1 MLTVEQIIAQLNADD
16 SLFPREALE
25 QAILQQEA
33 ITPALLDI
41 IENVAKDPLSIDEN
55 PAFTY
60 ALYLLAQFRE
70 KRAYPLI
77 VKYFGELGLDS
88 EVLDPTGGIVTED
101 LNSIL
106 ASVCHGD
113 LGLIKQLIED
123 PQVNEYVRS
132 AALGS
137 LVILYNTDQ
146 LSREDLVGYIGNLL
160 DRCLELKEDPFFV
173 ATLACDCCDI
183 HPYELY
189 DQLVACF
196 DQELVDED
204 VVGREDLDHY
214 MQLDKDKVLA
224 VLKDNSQCQLIND
237 VIAEMEWWSCF
248 QPKTTPKRSASKG
261 YEQAHKAKIGRN
273 DPCPCGSGKKY
284 KKCCLN

>member
-1 MLTVEQIIAQLNADD
+1 MLTVEQIIAQLNADA
-16 SLFPREALE
+16 SLLPREALE

-33 ITPALLDI
+33 ITPALLDT

-70 KRAYPLI
+70 NKAYPLI
-77 VKYFGELGLDS
+77 VKYFGEIGLDS
-88 EVLDPTGGIVTED
+88 EALDPTGDIVTED

-113 LGLIKQLIED
+113 LSLI
-123 PQVNEYVRS
+123 NEYVRS

-137 LVILYNTDQ
+137 LVILYNTNK
-146 LSREDLVGYIGNLL
+146 LSREDLVGYIETLF
-160 DRCLELKEDPFFV
+160 DPDEDPFFV
-173 ATLACDCCDI
+173 SRLVAISCAI
-183 HPYELY
+183 HPKELY
-189 DQLVACF
+189 DKLVQCF
-196 DQELVDED
+196 D
-204 VVGREDLDHY
+204 EDLVEVFFVDRKY
-214 MQLDKDKVLA
+214 LDERMQMDIETVLA
-224 VLKDNSQCQLIND
+224 ELKGNRQYQLIND
-237 VIAEMEWWSCF
+237 AISDMDWWSCF
-248 QPKTTPKRSASKG
+248 SPETNSNKSLSVG
-261 YEQAHKAKIGRN
+261 YEQEHKAKIGRN

>member
-1 MLTVEQIIAQLNADD
+1 MLTVEQIITQLNADD
-16 SLFPREALE
+16 SLLPREALE

-33 ITPALLDI
+33 ITPVLLEI
-41 IENVAKDPLSIDEN
+41 IEDVVAYPLSIDDT

-77 VKYFGELGLDS
+77 VKYFGELGLEDDA
-88 EVLDPTGGIVTED
+88 LDPTGDIVTED
-101 LNSIL
+101 LNSML

-113 LGLIKQLIED
+113 LSLIKRLIED

-146 LSREDLVGYIGNLL
+146 ISRADLISYVETLFDQDEDT
-160 DRCLELKEDPFFV
+160 FFV
-173 ATLACDCCDI
+173 TSLVSLACSI
-183 HPYELY
+183 HPKELY
-189 DQLVACF
+189 GVSVKYF
-196 DQELVDED
+196 DQELVEEFVVDRKYLDE
-204 VVGREDLDHY
+204 R
-214 MQLDKDKVLA
+214 MQMDIEKVL
-224 VLKDNSQCQLIND
+224 VELKGNRQYQLIND
-237 VIAEMEWWSCF
+237 AISGMDWWSCF
-248 QPKTTPKRSASKG
+248 SPETNSNKSLSLG
-261 YEQAHKAKIGRN
+261 YEQEHKSKVGRN